1 MATPIR
7 AGFTGSMTKNGGGL
21 ALPEQ
26 IHTPHILI
34 LPPNGDQVTE
44 RVRAEDEGYAA
55 RPRAPLRG
63 PSGAAAPP
71 LGAAR
76 ARPAHRP
83 GARA

>member
-55 RPRAPLRG
+55 RPRGSRSARR
-63 PSGAAAPP
+63 
-71 LGAAR
+71 AR